1 MELIGKLKKDVENSK
16 DIKEARSIMEKAGMR
31 LTDEE
36 LQQISGGTGGS
47 DPVVYYIYGSKGADV
62 YDNDDLTG
70 TPKTHLAKN
79 TEVTLLPTQSRK
91 NVCRIQYSGGVGFVG
106 GGDVLNEPFPG

>member
-16 DIKEARSIMEKAGMR
+16 DIKEARDIMEKAGMR

-36 LQQISGGTGGS
+36 LQSVSGGTGGS
-47 DPVVYYIYGSKGADV
+47 DSKVYYIYGSNGADV
-62 YDNDDLTG
+62 YNNDDLTG
-70 TPKTHLAKN
+70 TPIKHLAKN

-91 NVCRIQYSGGVGFVG
+91 NVYYIQYSDGVGYVG
-106 GGDVLNEPFPG
+106 GGDVLNEPFTT

>member
-47 DPVVYYIYGSKGADV
+47 NPDVYYIYGSNGADV
-62 YDNDDLTG
+62 YDNVDLKG
-70 TPKTHLAKN
+70 TSIIHLDKN
-79 TEVTLLPTQSRK
+79 TEVKIKEYYRN
-91 NVCRIQYSGGVGFVG
+91 NVYKISYSGGEGFVW